1 MRKNI
6 YYSVLLYILLLS
18 QRVVVKYIDHS
29 IFLLQN
35 DNHASELNL
44 LPGLV
49 FLEVTA
55 FYGVYL
61 NLIVYLQDV
70 LHGDSASNAAA
81 VSLWAG
87 ASYLMPVLG
96 AAIADSYWGKYK
108 TVLVGLSISLA
119 VKFSVQLGNLA
130 FHSRQPE
137 LAVASLL

>member
-1 MRKNI
+1 M
-6 YYSVLLYILLLS
+6 
-18 QRVVVKYIDHS
+18 
-29 IFLLQN
+29 
-35 DNHASELNL
+35 
-44 LPGLV
+44 PGLV

-81 VSLWAG
+81 VSFWAG
-87 ASYLMPVLG
+87 TSYLMPVVG

-119 VKFSVQLGNLA
+119 VKTFAQLGICILGRNW
-130 FHSRQPE
+130 Q
-137 LAVASLL
+137 LLL